1 MKNNISFPG
10 LGLEFNIN
18 PTFSLFGFEIHYYGL
33 LIGIGL
39 ILAVLFAMTR
49 AKKYNITSETI
60 LDFVLIGLPSAI
72 VGARLFYVIGD
83 PSCLKDGILG
93 AIAVWN
99 GGLSIYGGLTF
110 AVLSCMIYMKIK
122 GIKIL
127 PALDLAAPSFMIGQI
142 IGRWGNFVNA
152 EVYGGETS
160 AIWGMSINGAN
171 PVHPLFLYEGIWQLI
186 GFIILVTYSKFN
198 KASGRIFALY
208 LIWYGVGRFFLEGLR
223 DAEYVLL
230 IFGLPFSKLL
240 SIAVLIAGIVM
251 LLKCKKENAECKMD
265 A

>member
-1 MKNNISFPG
+1 MKNNIAFPG
-10 LGLEFNIN
+10 LGLEFDIN
-18 PTFSLFGFEIHYYGL
+18 QTFSLFGIKIHYYGL

-39 ILAVLFAMTR
+39 VLAVLFALSR
-49 AKKYNITSETI
+49 AKKYNITSETV
-60 LDFVLIGLPSAI
+60 LDFVLVGLPSAI

-83 PSCLKDGILG
+83 PSCLEDGILG

-152 EVYGGETS
+152 EVYGKNTS
-160 AIWGMSINGAN
+160 AVWGMSINSAP

-186 GFIILVTYSKFN
+186 GFILLITYSKYN
-198 KASGRIFALY
+198 KAYGRIFALY
-208 LIWYGVGRFFLEGLR
+208 LIWYGIGRFFLEGLR

-230 IFGLPFSKLL
+230 IFGLPLSKLL
-240 SIAVLIAGIVM
+240 SVAIFVLGIIM
-251 LLKCKKENAECKMD
+251 LIKINAKCKMQN
-265 A
+265 